1 MPLNSPRGFHLGTNN
16 TVSLR
21 YLQVCALNT
30 YAVLTPPCDHGVRD
44 ATSKGE

>member
-21 YLQVCALNT
+21 YLQVCALNICV
-30 YAVLTPPCDHGVRD
+30 VLTPPYDHGVRD
-44 ATSKGE
+44 ATSKGK